1 MTVISWIWL
10 HGERKLRFHGNLEYL
25 KQGCLHRKR
34 ARGQN
39 ALQGAKHMILL
50 FYLSGVAPARADKRD
65 FEGQALK

>member
-1 MTVISWIWL
+1 MLAQEKSK
-10 HGERKLRFHGNLEYL
+10 G
-25 KQGCLHRKR
+25 
-34 ARGQN
+34 AN